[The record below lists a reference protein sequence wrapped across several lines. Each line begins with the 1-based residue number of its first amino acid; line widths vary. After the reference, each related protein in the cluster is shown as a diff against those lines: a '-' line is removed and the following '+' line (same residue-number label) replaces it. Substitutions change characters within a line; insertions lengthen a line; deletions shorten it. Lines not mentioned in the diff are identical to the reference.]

1 MMAKQAAEDSSEE
14 IDMGNLYGGDDDYGF
29 ECCSLPDKQI

>member
-14 IDMGNLYGGDDDYGF
+14 IDMGNLYGGDDLYGD
-29 ECCSLPDKQI
+29 ECCSLPDNQI

>member
-1 MMAKQAAEDSSEE
+1 MMAKQAAEDSCEE
-14 IDMGNLYGGDDDYGF
+14 IDMGNLYGGDDLYGD